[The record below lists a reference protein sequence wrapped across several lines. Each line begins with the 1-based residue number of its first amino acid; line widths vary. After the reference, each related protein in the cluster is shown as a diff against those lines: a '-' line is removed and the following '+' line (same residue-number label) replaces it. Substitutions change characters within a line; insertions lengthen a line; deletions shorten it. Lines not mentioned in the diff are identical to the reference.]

1 MRYCIAT
8 IFVCIVSINS
18 FGQSSEKSIPSTWS
32 KDFIIEFSYSGSM
45 DGSRTSGKMTY
56 DSCIIIYQAGQK
68 APVRGTY
75 LMKENDRNAIL
86 KKLKEF
92 KAEKI
97 QSTAKHVTVSDGY
110 SRLIR
115 IGDIYLSNGPA
126 FEMTEDSRLRFG
138 EVYHYLE
145 GFALKKTNPK

>member
-1 MRYCIAT
+1 
-8 IFVCIVSINS
+8 
-18 FGQSSEKSIPSTWS
+18 
-32 KDFIIEFSYSGSM
+32 M

-86 KKLKEF
+86 KKLQEF

-115 IGDIYLSNGPA
+115 IGDIYVSNGPA